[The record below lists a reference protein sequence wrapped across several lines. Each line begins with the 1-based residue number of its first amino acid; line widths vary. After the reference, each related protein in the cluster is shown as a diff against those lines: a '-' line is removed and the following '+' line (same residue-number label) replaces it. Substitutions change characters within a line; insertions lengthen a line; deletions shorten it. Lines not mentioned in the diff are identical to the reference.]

1 LTDDAGEP
9 EIWFKRD
16 GPLHATPCHW
26 KGWVA
31 VLVGMAGMA
40 PGILIMAWAD
50 RALTQPLEG
59 PVAVAGF
66 VSMVATFFFWWN
78 WTGRHTA

>member
-1 LTDDAGEP
+1 
-9 EIWFKRD
+9 
-16 GPLHATPCHW
+16 
-26 KGWVA
+26 
-31 VLVGMAGMA
+31 MAGMA